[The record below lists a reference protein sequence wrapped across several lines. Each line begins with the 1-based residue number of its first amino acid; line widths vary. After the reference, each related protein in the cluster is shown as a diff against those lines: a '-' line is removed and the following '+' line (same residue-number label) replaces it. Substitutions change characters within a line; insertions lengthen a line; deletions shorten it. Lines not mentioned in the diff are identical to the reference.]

1 MTLTIGNW
9 VWIGICLLVFV
20 STLIW
25 WIVDRCGDEMH
36 PVLPIVTSIISL
48 VIGIVSMFILSW
60 YNTST
65 ASGIRHYKDY
75 TSEMENGIEREVTIT
90 AEDGRVIFHYEGK
103 IDIGS
108 ANVKDA
114 NYICFETQDG
124 KRYLIYYGV
133 QDTLL
138 IIEK

>member
-1 MTLTIGNW
+1 MALTIGNW
-9 VWIGICLLVFV
+9 I
-20 STLIW
+20 LIA
-25 WIVDRCGDEMH
+25 I
-36 PVLPIVTSIISL
+36 L
-48 VIGIVSMFILSW
+48 VIIGLVSIGYGLYQQDGIAPYVVGGIVIVLAVVCLFVLNW
-60 YNTST
+60 YHKNT
-65 ASGIRHYKDY
+65 ASGIRSYKDF

-114 NYICFETQDG
+114 NYICFETQEG
-124 KRYLIYYGV
+124 KRYLIYYGI

-138 IIEK
+138 IVEK

>member
-1 MTLTIGNW
+1 M
-9 VWIGICLLVFV
+9 
-20 STLIW
+20 
-25 WIVDRCGDEMH
+25 DRCGDEMH
-36 PVLPIVTSIISL
+36 PVLPIATSIISL
-48 VIGIVSMFILSW
+48 VIGVASMLILSW